1 MNTELLLAQSICRV
15 LYEHFSKYQVFPA
28 LTGGTLYK
36 DGTRKDIDIVL
47 FQPTIAGELDSS
59 TKLSVQ
65 PPTLIEMKT
74 DLVTEL
80 KALGFKDIMD
90 YTAIIKCVYKGQS
103 IDLILPQAG
112 EGTYPEDLV

>member
-1 MNTELLLAQSICRV
+1 MNTDLLIAQSICRV

-47 FQPTIAGELDSS
+47 FQPAIDGELDSS
-59 TKLSVQ
+59 TKLTVKA
-65 PPTLIEMKT
+65 PTLIQMET
-74 DLVTEL
+74 DLITEL
-80 KALGFKDIMD
+80 KALGFKEITD
-90 YTAIIKCVYKGQS
+90 YTAVIKCVYKGQS

-112 EGTYPEDLV
+112 EGTYPKDLT